1 MDDGDDMHL
10 PHRERVHGQLARLMA
25 GKVDSIY
32 TPSTARRSYS
42 TFPPVKRVRT
52 TLVRLLLGF

>member
-25 GKVDSIY
+25 GKVDL
-32 TPSTARRSYS
+32 RDVRS
-42 TFPPVKRVRT
+42 
-52 TLVRLLLGF
+52 